1 MSINEMPKNIELEQA
16 LLGELIT
23 NSFLINRIKGT
34 LKVDDFYLMHH
45 QTIYKVLCEMNDN
58 EMSIDL
64 VTFIAYIKTR
74 NLIEKCNSISYVSE
88 LATNSISSENVEEYA
103 NIIKELSSRRKL
115 IVLGKKLV
123 VDSASKDI
131 SKLINSTEDELYTI
145 AQDKKEN
152 SIVSIKDALTE
163 ALEKMEEN
171 YKNNGNILG
180 ETTGYRDID
189 KTIGGLVKGDFIV
202 VAARPSMG
210 KTAFA
215 LNIGQYA
222 SKNSKVAMF
231 SLEMTTNQLTNRL
244 ISARC
249 LIEFEKIKTGK
260 LSDEEFAKIM
270 KGSSELTNRNIVIE
284 DNATTLN
291 DIVTKCTNI
300 KIKQGLDVV
309 IIDYLQLIE
318 VAERT
323 SSREQEIAKVSRT
336 LKKLAKKLN
345 ITIIA
350 LSQLSRAVEQRA
362 DHRPTLS
369 DLRESGAIEQDAD
382 IIMMLYRD
390 EYYNKESERKG
401 IAEVI
406 INKNRNGEVKT
417 INLAWIGQYQRFA
430 TLDYAC

>member
-23 NSFLINRIKGT
+23 NSFLINRVKGT

-74 NLIEKCNSISYVSE
+74 NLIEKCNSISYVSD

-318 VAERT
+318 VSERT

>member
-23 NSFLINRIKGT
+23 NSFLLNRVKGT

-88 LATNSISSENVEEYA
+88 LATNSISSENVKEYA